1 VRIFISLTF
10 LVIILILF
18 ATPKTI
24 WVAYAPTDI
33 PLQDTPE
40 SNNNTENNTVSSNSG
55 LEQMTIKAQLKP
67 QSGWLADYV
76 IKKFR
81 FSTSDGGKACPSNNC
96 EYRVQNGQFSVY
108 GNSGYVLQGKL
119 KVTTPEDH
127 AKNSIFFRFILDKTG
142 EQEMRGEKILTLEGR
157 DGYGSDLAYEIPNA
171 TLQLGKNPVL
181 TIHGERSPSENF
193 TTH

>member
-55 LEQMTIKAQLKP
+55 LEQMTLKAQLKP
-67 QSGWLADYV
+67 HMGLADLGWFD
-76 IKKFR
+76 IKKIR
-81 FSTSDGGKACPSNNC
+81 FAVSDGSEICPSNNC
-96 EYRVQNGQFSVY
+96 EYRVKTVNLLIMVRLAMYWKGSTYIEQDV
-108 GNSGYVLQGKL
+108 
-119 KVTTPEDH
+119 KVT
-127 AKNSIFFRFILDKTG
+127 RW
-142 EQEMRGEKILTLEGR
+142 
-157 DGYGSDLAYEIPNA
+157 
-171 TLQLGKNPVL
+171 
-181 TIHGERSPSENF
+181 
-193 TTH
+193 